1 LFSSSS
7 IRFDKRRKHRRQC
20 SAAGSDFGFA
30 PTERGGYNIG
40 VKISPMEKIAREI
53 AARLRAKGHMAY
65 FAGGC
70 VRDMVRGLPAKDFDI
85 ATDATPDVVQK
96 IFPRTY
102 AVGAAFGVVVV
113 VENGVNFEVATFRSD
128 GAYLDHRHPVDVRFS
143 SPEEDAKRRDFT
155 INGMF
160 FDPEKNEVIDFV
172 GGKKDL
178 DAKIVR
184 AIGDPAARF
193 SEDRLRMLRAVRFA
207 TVLDYK
213 IDNATW
219 DALVASAASIN
230 EISAERIREELLK
243 IFLSPNRVRGWDL
256 LDESG
261 LMRVVLPELEAMKGC
276 LQPEQFHPEGDVF
289 QHTRLML
296 ELIPE
301 KVSVPLVLSVLFH
314 DVGKPVTSTVDETG
328 RIRFNEHDRIGAAMT
343 EAIMERLRFSRAEID
358 AVVEMVRQHMVFK
371 DVPKMRVAKL
381 KRFMARPTFEEELEL
396 HRVDCAS
403 SHGMLDN
410 YEFLLEKREEFANE
424 PIIPPPLVNGD
435 DLIALGM
442 KPGPKFGEILEAV
455 ETRQLEGELKD
466 RHQALEWVKAE
477 YAPASKAK
485 KMKRPAS
492 KSR

>member
-1 LFSSSS
+1 MKTL
-7 IRFDKRRKHRRQC
+7 
-20 SAAGSDFGFA
+20 
-30 PTERGGYNIG
+30 
-40 VKISPMEKIAREI
+40 PMEKTAREV
-53 AARLRAKGHMAY
+53 AQRLRGAGHVAY

-70 VRDMVRGLPAKDFDI
+70 VRDMVRGLAAKDFDI
-85 ATDATPDVVQK
+85 ATDATPNVVQK
-96 IFPRTY
+96 IFPHTY
-102 AVGAAFGVVVV
+102 AVGAHFGVVVV
-113 VENGVNFEVATFRSD
+113 VENGFNFEVATFRSD

-172 GGKKDL
+172 GGRTDL
-178 DAKIVR
+178 EAKLVR

-193 SEDRLRMLRAVRFA
+193 AEDRLRMLRAVRFA

-213 IDNATW
+213 IDNHTW

-256 LDESG
+256 LDRSG
-261 LMRVVLPELEAMKGC
+261 LLRVILPELEAMKGC

-296 ELIPE
+296 GLLPE
-301 KVSVPLVLSVLFH
+301 KVSAPLVLSVLFH
-314 DVGKPVTSTVDETG
+314 DVGKPVTATVDETG

-343 EAIMERLRFSRAEID
+343 ESIMERLRFSRAEID
-358 AVVEMVRQHMVFK
+358 AVVEMVCQHMVFK

-403 SHGMLDN
+403 SHGMMDN
-410 YEFLLEKREEFANE
+410 YEFLLQKREEFANE
-424 PIIPPPLVNGD
+424 PIIPPPLVRGD

-455 ETRQLEGELKD
+455 ETRQLEGVLKD
-466 RHQALEWVKAE
+466 REQALDWIKRE
-477 YAPASKAK
+477 YSSDAK
-485 KMKRPAS
+485 TK
-492 KSR
+492 KSQRSARAR

>member
-1 LFSSSS
+1 
-7 IRFDKRRKHRRQC
+7 
-20 SAAGSDFGFA
+20 
-30 PTERGGYNIG
+30 
-40 VKISPMEKIAREI
+40 MEKTAREV
-53 AARLRAKGHMAY
+53 AERLRGRGHIAY

-70 VRDMVRGLPAKDFDI
+70 VRDMVRGVGAKDFDI
-85 ATDATPDVVQK
+85 ATDATPDIVQK

-113 VENGVNFEVATFRSD
+113 VENGFNFEVATFRSD

-172 GGKKDL
+172 GGRADL
-178 DAKIVR
+178 DAKLVR

-193 SEDRLRMLRAVRFA
+193 AEDRLRMLRAVRFA

-213 IDNATW
+213 IDSPTW
-219 DALVASAASIN
+219 DALIASAASIN

-256 LDESG
+256 LDQSG
-261 LMRVVLPELEAMKGC
+261 LLRAILPELDAMKGC

-289 QHTRLML
+289 EHTRLML
-296 ELIPE
+296 ELLPE

-314 DVGKPVTSTVDETG
+314 DVAKPVTSHVDETG

-343 EAIMERLRFSRAEID
+343 ESIMERLRFSRAEID

-403 SHGMLDN
+403 SHKMMDN
-410 YEFLLEKREEFANE
+410 YEFLLQKREEFANE
-424 PIIPPPLVNGD
+424 PIIPPPLVRGD

-455 ETRQLEGELKD
+455 ETRQLEGALKN
-466 RHQALEWVKAE
+466 REQALDWIKRE
-477 YAPASKAK
+477 YSAGAK
-485 KMKRPAS
+485 TK
-492 KSR
+492 KSRRSARAR